1 MVISYNGYIVQKK
14 RNELKKLYNGSRGW
28 VEKVNN
34 IDERQKQMD
43 DYEQRKDADLGKF
56 DDIYKRR

>member
-1 MVISYNGYIVQKK
+1 MDISYK

-34 IDERQKQMD
+34 MSDKQVETVYSKMVHS
-43 DYEQRKDADLGKF
+43 GKF